1 MLYNQTIR
9 HSTFGLFY
17 AIGLTH
23 LTTYATIRLIMK
35 FNLFRAT
42 KVKAVK
48 TISDYK
54 QDVLVKQGGEQFKKL
69 LEKGISIPVVM
80 L

>member
-1 MLYNQTIR
+1 MR
-9 HSTFGLFY
+9 
-17 AIGLTH
+17 
-23 LTTYATIRLIMK
+23 

-42 KVKAVK
+42 KTQAVK

-54 QDVLVKQGGEQFKKL
+54 QDVLVKQGREQFKKL

>member
-1 MLYNQTIR
+1 
-9 HSTFGLFY
+9 
-17 AIGLTH
+17 
-23 LTTYATIRLIMK
+23 MK
-35 FNLFRAT
+35 FNLFGAT